1 MDDAGI
7 SEMNFQ
13 RLICDC
19 ADELRD
25 YWLNCQSAQA
35 VREIMALSLSQQ
47 RMMRKVWRMN
57 MEHPGGVMLKE
68 LAENLSLSCSAV
80 SVMVDAMVKRG
91 IFIREAAQDDRR
103 KVMIRIS
110 ENGRKLAEEYELFFE
125 GICQEFAAGQ
135 SREEMKN
142 FIEILNRLNTFLYNK
157 EKEHEL

>member
-1 MDDAGI
+1 MDDGGI
-7 SEMNFQ
+7 SETNFQ

-25 YWLNCQSAQA
+25 YWLNRQSAQA
-35 VREIMALSLSQQ
+35 VREIMSLSLSQQ

-57 MEHPGGVMLKE
+57 TEHPDGVMLKE

-110 ENGRKLAEEYELFFE
+110 ENGRKIACEYEHFFDD
-125 GICQEFAAGQ
+125 ICREFAAEQ
-135 SREEMKN
+135 SREEIEN
-142 FIEILNRLNTFLYNK
+142 FIRILDKLNIFLYNK
-157 EKEHEL
+157 QKELEL

>member
-1 MDDAGI
+1 MDDGGI
-7 SEMNFQ
+7 SEINFQ

-35 VREIMALSLSQQ
+35 VREIMSLSLSQQ

-57 MEHPGGVMLKE
+57 TEQPEGVMLKE
-68 LAENLSLSCSAV
+68 LAEHLSLSCSAV

-110 ENGRKLAEEYELFFE
+110 ENGRRLAWEYECFFNDV
-125 GICQEFAAGQ
+125 CREFAAGV
-135 SREEMKN
+135 SREEMEN
-142 FIEILNRLNTFLYNK
+142 FIGILDKLNTFLYNK
-157 EKEHEL
+157 QKEQEL

>member
-1 MDDAGI
+1 MDDGGI
-7 SEMNFQ
+7 SETNFQ

-25 YWLNCQSAQA
+25 YWLNRQSAQA
-35 VREIMALSLSQQ
+35 VREIMSLSLSQQ

-57 MEHPGGVMLKE
+57 TEHPDGVMLKE

-91 IFIREAAQDDRR
+91 ILIREAAQDDRR

-110 ENGRKLAEEYELFFE
+110 DNGMGKIREYDDFLNKFVAELFTAVNPDEANGFT
-125 GICQEFAAGQ
+125 AV
-135 SREEMKN
+135 
-142 FIEILNRLNTFLYNK
+142 L
-157 EKEHEL
+157 EKFVKHLQMFFSK